1 MTASQRRTGTRGSQT
16 GEFVSRTSVSTKN
29 AVREVVSVFDR
40 LGMNRQDLA
49 ETTGIATTTL
59 QRKDRLQSASA
70 TKRLNEVAEI
80 IHRVS
85 DWAGGERQALA
96 WYRSQPIPAFGGRTA
111 ESIVKS
117 GKAAALRDYLDHLAM
132 GGFA

>member
-1 MTASQRRTGTRGSQT
+1 MTANPKRTATRET
-16 GEFVSRTSVSTKN
+16 KAGEFLLSTSVSKKAAT
-29 AVREVVSVFDR
+29 REVGSVFDR
-40 LGMNRQDLA
+40 LGLSKQDLA

-59 QRKDRLQSASA
+59 QRKDRLQSTSA
-70 TKRLNEVAEI
+70 TRRLAEVAEI

-96 WYRSQPIPAFGGRTA
+96 WYRSQPIPAFGDRTA